1 MIALDDAA
9 WAAPWRRIRVGEK
22 LALSMGMVLTALI
35 APPWPAAPLV
45 GLAAVVLTLGPA
57 RIPARV
63 LGAGFAAPLAFIA
76 IGSFSVAV
84 QVGAAPVD
92 PWWRLGPISLS
103 AKSATDAAK
112 LFGRSVAGTLAILLL
127 ATTTPMVDLLGWLRR
142 RGLPGALVEIASLIY
157 RLLFVLGDVALNMHA
172 AQVARL
178 GDAPAGRG
186 GLARRWHTAANS
198 MGTLLV
204 RAWTRAARLTDG
216 LAARGI
222 DGDLVLLDDRRPASP
237 RFLIGTATAI
247 AAIWL
252 AVALWTVMA

>member
-9 WAAPWRRIRVGEK
+9 WASPWRRIRVGEK
-22 LALSMGMVLTALI
+22 LALSMGLVLTALI

-45 GLAAVVLTLGPA
+45 ALAVVVLTLGPA

-63 LGAGFAAPLAFIA
+63 LGIGFAAPLAFIA
-76 IGSFSVAV
+76 IGSVSVAV
-84 QVGAAPVD
+84 QIGATPAD
-92 PWWRLGPISLS
+92 AWWRFGPLSLG
-103 AKSATDAAK
+103 AQSATNAVN
-112 LFGRSVAGTLAILLL
+112 LFGRSAAGTLAILLL

-157 RLLFVLGDVALNMHA
+157 RLLFVLGDVAVNMHA

-178 GDAPAGRG
+178 GDAPGGRG
-186 GLARRWHTAANS
+186 RLARRWDTAANS

-222 DGDLVLLDDRRPASP
+222 DGDLILLDDHRPAAP
-237 RFLIGTATAI
+237 GFLIGSATAI

-252 AVALWTVMA
+252 VTVTWMVVA